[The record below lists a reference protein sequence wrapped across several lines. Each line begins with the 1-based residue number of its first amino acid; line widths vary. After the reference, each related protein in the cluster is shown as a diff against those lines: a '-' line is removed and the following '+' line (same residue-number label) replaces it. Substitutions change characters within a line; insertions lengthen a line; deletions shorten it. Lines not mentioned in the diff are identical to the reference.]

1 LRDNRVDTISRAGLG
16 ALLFFIVLDFIVLDH
31 LRSQMTT
38 SANPSEL
45 RFERA
50 AERYREHHETCAM
63 FRTEDNE
70 FVKESMLAMTT

>member
-1 LRDNRVDTISRAGLG
+1 
-16 ALLFFIVLDFIVLDH
+16 
-31 LRSQMTT
+31 MTT
-38 SANPSEL
+38 SANPIEL